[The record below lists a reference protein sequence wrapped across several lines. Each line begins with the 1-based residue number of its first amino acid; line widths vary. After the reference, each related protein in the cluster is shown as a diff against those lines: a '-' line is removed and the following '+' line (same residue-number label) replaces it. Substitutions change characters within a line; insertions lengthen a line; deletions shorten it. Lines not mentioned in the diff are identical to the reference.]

1 MAPPPHVFVLS
12 EEPKSRYQPF
22 FDEIERVGGCASLI
36 NLSRVVVDI
45 SEPPPP
51 GVYWCRLSGS
61 ASFRRNESAARVA
74 TALCE
79 IIRYHAERAPHDY
92 ALVNL
97 AALKFEDCKVTQLLH
112 LRRFGFRVPESVL
125 VVGQISM
132 ASALSKSAGL
142 TADSKVV
149 VKPVRGGSSR
159 DVHVVGRAA
168 HGPSGE
174 AGAVRLCQQYVG
186 GDDDD
191 DDDAS
196 VYRFEVVGPRCIYVL
211 QTDSERLARL
221 GHSPCPCAASGGDAA
236 EAARDGL
243 MRVLTRQH
251 WTPPI
256 AETARRCETLV
267 AELGIDVAAIEFA
280 RMRGEFYPIDM
291 NCNVN
296 YRRRSEVAADVASG
310 GVQQCVR
317 LLLSKSN
324 LGATEAPPTN
334 AWSDCRQTKLI
345 RW

>member
-12 EEPKSRYQPF
+12 EEPKNRYQPF
-22 FDEIERVGGCASLI
+22 FDEIERAGGCASLI

-92 ALVNL
+92 TLVNF
-97 AALKFEDCKVTQLLH
+97 AALKFEECKVTQLLH
-112 LRRFGFRVPESVL
+112 MRRFGFRVPESVL

-168 HGPSGE
+168 HGPPGE

-186 GDDDD
+186 DDDAP
-191 DDDAS
+191 AS

-221 GHSPCPCAASGGDAA
+221 GHSPCPCAAGGGDAA
-236 EAARDGL
+236 EAARDEL
-243 MRVLTRQH
+243 MRVIARQH
-251 WTPPI
+251 WTQPI
-256 AETARRCETLV
+256 ADTARRCETLV
-267 AELGIDVAAIEFA
+267 AELGIDVAAIEFSC
-280 RMRGEFYPIDM
+280 MRGEFYPIDM

-317 LLLSKSN
+317 LLMSKSN
-324 LGATEAPPTN
+324 LVATKALADDTTN
-334 AWSDCRQTKLI
+334 VWSDRRRTKLI